1 MGFLVLCAKKDEAE
15 QWRKWAKATGR
26 GDDLIMFD
34 ASGERWRFN
43 FLDWELSAQARAEG

>member
-1 MGFLVLCAKKDEAE
+1 M
-15 QWRKWAKATGR
+15 AKATGR

-43 FLDWELSAQARAEG
+43 FLDWEFVPRKRGRRADD